1 MSVKLK
7 KEHLS
12 LSEVVCSRYCQ
23 TTVDCDIIVP
33 DIKPDVLK
41 VLRTSGE
48 AVITQKNIQA
58 DKVYLQGV
66 IRLDILYIPDGSSL
80 GSVKSI
86 SCTQDFSHTV
96 DAKGAKPG
104 MSLVA
109 EAECEGTEF
118 TLVNSRK
125 LNIRSKLGLNI
136 KVSCASEIQIATEIE
151 GEAKVQTDSR
161 HLRICNCCCETERDI
176 MVRERLDVPS
186 GKPDLGEILKLS
198 ARPVP
203 GELRLLDNKVI
214 VKGELKVCT
223 LYCGGDEES
232 TVQCM
237 EHSLPF
243 TEILEVDGV
252 TEAMSAEADY
262 CIKDIYGE
270 ICRDADGDKRVL
282 SVEITLTACIRAT
295 EIIECDAIC
304 DAYGLDSELILEKN
318 PCTVEQL
325 IETSR
330 TQLTQKESVCVPD
343 YLPDIH
349 QVCDCTG
356 TPNIESISAQE
367 DCVTVS
373 GYLSCNILY
382 MTADR
387 DTPISGFSHVLPFSH
402 TFEIPGVTESTIC
415 DAKADLEHMAYTI
428 SSPRDL
434 ELRSIILLNLKAMSP
449 GSCQLVSEI
458 TYNTEAA
465 PPQLPQM
472 VVYFVQK
479 GDTLWSIAKHYRIT
493 PDEIL
498 AANGSEKEF
507 LKPGNKIY
515 IFR

>member
-7 KEHLS
+7 KEQLS

-48 AVITQKNIQA
+48 AVITQKSIQA

-66 IRLDILYIPDGSSL
+66 IRLDILYIPDGSAL

-86 SCTQDFSHTV
+86 SYSQDFSHTI
-96 DAKGAKPG
+96 DAKGAKQG

-109 EAECEGTEF
+109 EVECEGTDF
-118 TLVNSRK
+118 SLVNSRK
-125 LNIRSKLGLNI
+125 LNLRSKLGLSI
-136 KVSCASEIQIATEIE
+136 KVSCTSQVQIATGIE
-151 GEAKVQTDSR
+151 DTAKVQTDSR
-161 HLRICNCCCETERDI
+161 HLKICNCCCETERDI
-176 MVRERLDVPS
+176 IIRERLEIPS
-186 GKPDLGEILKLS
+186 GKPDLGEILRLS
-198 ARPVP
+198 AKPVP

-214 VKGELKVCT
+214 VKGELKICT
-223 LYCGGDEES
+223 LYCGCDEDS
-232 TVQCM
+232 TIQCM
-237 EHSLPF
+237 EHGVPF
-243 TEILEVDGV
+243 TEILEVDGISE
-252 TEAMSAEADY
+252 TMTAEADY
-262 CIKDIYGE
+262 CIKDIYSE
-270 ICRDADGDKRVL
+270 ICRDADGDKRIL
-282 SVEITLTACIRAT
+282 SVEITLTASIRAT

-304 DAYGLDSELILEKN
+304 DAYGLEAELTLEKN
-318 PCTVEQL
+318 PCSLEQL
-325 IETSR
+325 IETTR

-343 YLPDIH
+343 YLPDI
-349 QVCDCTG
+349 QQICDCTG
-356 TPNIESISAQE
+356 TPNIESITAS
-367 DCVTVS
+367 DGCVTVS

-382 MTADR
+382 MSPDR

-402 TFEIPGVTESTIC
+402 TFDIPGVSESTVC
-415 DAKADLEHMAYTI
+415 DAKADLEHIAYTI

-434 ELRSIILLNLKAMSP
+434 ELRSIILLSLKAMSP

-458 TYNTEAA
+458 NYNTEAS
-465 PPQLPQM
+465 PSQLPQM

-479 GDTLWSIAKHYRIT
+479 GDSLWSIAKRYRIS
-493 PDEIL
+493 PDQLL
-498 AANGSEKEF
+498 ATNGSEKDF